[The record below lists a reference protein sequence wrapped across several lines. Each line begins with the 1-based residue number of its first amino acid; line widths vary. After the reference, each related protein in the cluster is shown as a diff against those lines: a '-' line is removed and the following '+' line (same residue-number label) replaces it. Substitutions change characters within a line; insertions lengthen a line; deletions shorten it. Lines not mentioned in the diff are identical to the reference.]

1 MKVAVFDHING
12 SVDIID
18 TNVKPDPDFDWEIW
32 LSEHGYHT
40 PSCSWMIDAK
50 QIVFKEDRNDRT

>member
-18 TNVKPDPDFDWEIW
+18 TNVKPDHDFDWELW
-32 LSEHGYHT
+32 LSDHDH
-40 PSCSWMIDAK
+40 PSNCSWMIDAK
-50 QIVFKEDRNDRT
+50 QIVFKEDRHNYH